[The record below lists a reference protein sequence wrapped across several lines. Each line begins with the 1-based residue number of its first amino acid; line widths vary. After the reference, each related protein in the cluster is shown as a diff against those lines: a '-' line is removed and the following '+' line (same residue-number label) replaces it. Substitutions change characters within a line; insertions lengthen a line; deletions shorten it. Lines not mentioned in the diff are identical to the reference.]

1 MAISNVPWFAT
12 TVEGP
17 FGVGAVGIFATI
29 VRVVQAFVWVW
40 MIILVK
46 IKFILPEQTGS
57 QYSHQYNIIIYYIRV
72 PKGFGAPSL
81 GRTQKS
87 GAPGLRTKI
96 NRAPGLPRNWS
107 RVPCSAM
114 LFALIQ
120 KQILELRKYSYFYF
134 LNAVFISFS
143 RLYSCF
149 TVIYSYLLIMI
160 NGCVLY
166 KVQIPL
172 VLRGSSTLSFHG
184 FWYWERQCS
193 ITRNYGVWHCL
204 CC

>member
-40 MIILVK
+40 MIIKVN

-57 QYSHQYNIIIYYIRV
+57 QYSHQHNIIIYYIRV

-107 RVPCSAM
+107 RAPCSAM
-114 LFALIQ
+114 VFCFNPKANPRIEEIQQFLFF
-120 KQILELRKYSYFYF
+120 KRCFYKF
-134 LNAVFISFS
+134 FSTLLVFH
-143 RLYSCF
+143 
-149 TVIYSYLLIMI
+149 SYLQLFINHDKWMRLI
-160 NGCVLY
+160 
-166 KVQIPL
+166 
-172 VLRGSSTLSFHG
+172 
-184 FWYWERQCS
+184 
-193 ITRNYGVWHCL
+193 
-204 CC
+204 